1 MCIAHRGLFTT
12 QLNLDDTSSTY
23 YFESK
28 KKFFCCFMYACFFNS
43 KCTEIIIV
51 YYEDYKINLQFT
63 IYLLLSKI
71 LERQQH

>member
-1 MCIAHRGLFTT
+1 
-12 QLNLDDTSSTY
+12 
-23 YFESK
+23 
-28 KKFFCCFMYACFFNS
+28 MYACFFNS
-43 KCTEIIIV
+43 KCTEMIIV

>member
-12 QLNLDDTSSTY
+12 LLNFDDTLSTY
-23 YFESK
+23 YFENK
-28 KKFFCCFMYACFFNS
+28 KEFFCCFMYACFFNS
-43 KCTEIIIV
+43 KCTEMIIV
-51 YYEDYKINLQFT
+51 YYEDYKINLQFS